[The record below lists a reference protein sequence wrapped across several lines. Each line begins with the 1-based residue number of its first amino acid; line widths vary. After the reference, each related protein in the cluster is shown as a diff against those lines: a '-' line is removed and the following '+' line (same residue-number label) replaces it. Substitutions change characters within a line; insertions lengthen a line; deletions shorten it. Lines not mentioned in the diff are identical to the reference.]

1 MPNNN
6 NLYNDYDQTYI
17 VMEQTTPVDN
27 KIEIQKVVDTNGL
40 NYVRFSTCLQDFN
53 GYNRNR
59 RKWPADV
66 VKAMAE
72 APTVQELIRM
82 NSFVGEAGH
91 PVPESGQT
99 TMERICN
106 IDPLKTSHRFTK
118 LFWPNPNELHGICE
132 TLDEGVGSPGY
143 RMMRN
148 ILQGVIPAFSLRSLV
163 PQRKNPDGS
172 KDVIGVG
179 RMICYDRVYLPS
191 HEKAYMDV
199 EVPVS
204 QVITKPEYKVVMES
218 FNDYVMSHSDKIR
231 SIVDDMEP
239 AMESA
244 SFDPKTNLM
253 SVKTEEGRIFVA
265 PEMKYRKE
273 IHSALENLNLF

>member
-1 MPNNN
+1 MPSN

-59 RKWPADV
+59 RKWPPEI

-72 APTVQELIRM
+72 ASTVQELIRM

-91 PVPESGQT
+91 PVPDSGQV

-199 EVPVS
+199 DMPVS
-204 QVITKPEYKVVMES
+204 QVVTKPEYKVVMES
-218 FNDYVMSHSDKIR
+218 FADHVMSHSDKIR
-231 SIVDDMEP
+231 SIIDDMEP

-273 IHSALENLNLF
+273 IHNALESLNLF

>member
-1 MPNNN
+1 MPNN

-59 RKWPADV
+59 RKWPAEI

-72 APTVQELIRM
+72 ASTVQELIRM

-91 PVPESGQT
+91 PVPDNGQV

-199 EVPVS
+199 DMPVS
-204 QVITKPEYKVVMES
+204 QVVTKPEYKVVMES
-218 FNDYVMSHSDKIR
+218 FADHVMSHSDKIR
-231 SIVDDMEP
+231 SIIDDMEP

-244 SFDPKTNLM
+244 SFDPKTNLI

-273 IHSALENLNLF
+273 IHSALESLNLF

>member
-1 MPNNN
+1 MPNN
-6 NLYNDYDQTYI
+6 NLYNDYDKTYI
-17 VMEQTTPVDN
+17 VMEQTTPVDS
-27 KIEIQKVVDTNGL
+27 KIEIQKVVESNGL
-40 NYVRFSTCLQDFN
+40 NFVRFSTCLQDFN

-59 RKWPADV
+59 RKWPADIV
-66 VKAMAE
+66 RAMAE
-72 APTVQELIRM
+72 APTVQELIKK

-91 PVPESGQT
+91 PVPDSGQV

-118 LFWPNPNELHGICE
+118 LFWPKPNELHGICE

-163 PQRKNPDGS
+163 PQRKNADGS

-191 HEKAYMDV
+191 HESAYMDV
-199 EVPVS
+199 DVPVS
-204 QVITKPEYKVVMES
+204 QVVTKPEYNVIMES
-218 FNDYVMSHSDKIR
+218 FADHVMSHSDKIR
-231 SIVDDMEP
+231 SIIDDMEP
-239 AMESA
+239 ALESA
-244 SFDPKTNLM
+244 SYDDKT
-253 SVKTEEGRIFVA
+253 G
-265 PEMKYRKE
+265 
-273 IHSALENLNLF
+273 

>member
-1 MPNNN
+1 MSNN

-17 VMEQTTPVDN
+17 VMEQTTPIDN

-59 RKWPADV
+59 RKWPAEI

-72 APTVQELIRM
+72 ASTVQELIRM

-91 PVPESGQT
+91 PVPDNGQV

-199 EVPVS
+199 DMPVS
-204 QVITKPEYKVVMES
+204 QVVTKPEYKVVMES
-218 FNDYVMSHSDKIR
+218 FADHVMSHSDKIR
-231 SIVDDMEP
+231 SIIDDMEP
-239 AMESA
+239 ALESA
-244 SFDPKTNLM
+244 SYDDKTGLM
-253 SVKTEEGRIFVA
+253 SVKTKEGRIFVA

-273 IHSALENLNLF
+273 IHNALESLNLF

>member
-1 MPNNN
+1 MSNN

-59 RKWPADV
+59 RKWPAEI

-72 APTVQELIRM
+72 ASTVQELIRM

-91 PVPESGQT
+91 PVPDNGQV

-199 EVPVS
+199 DMPVS
-204 QVITKPEYKVVMES
+204 QVVTKPEYKVVMES
-218 FNDYVMSHSDKIR
+218 FSDYVMSHSDKIR

-273 IHSALENLNLF
+273 IHNALENLNLF

>member
-1 MPNNN
+1 MSNN

-59 RKWPADV
+59 RKWPAEI

-72 APTVQELIRM
+72 ASTVQELIRM

-91 PVPESGQT
+91 PVPDNGQV

-199 EVPVS
+199 DMPVS
-204 QVITKPEYKVVMES
+204 QVVTKPEYKVVMES
-218 FNDYVMSHSDKIR
+218 FSDYVMSHSDKIR

-273 IHSALENLNLF
+273 IHNALESLNLF

>member
-1 MPNNN
+1 MPNN
-6 NLYNDYDQTYI
+6 NLYNDYDKTYI
-17 VMEQTTPVDN
+17 VMEQTTPVDS
-27 KIEIQKVVDTNGL
+27 KIEIQKVVESNGL
-40 NYVRFSTCLQDFN
+40 NFVRFSTCLQDFN

-59 RKWPADV
+59 RKWPAEI

-72 APTVQELIRM
+72 ASTVQELIRM

-91 PVPESGQT
+91 PVPDNGQV

-148 ILQGVIPAFSLRSLV
+148 ILQGVVPAFSLRSLV

-199 EVPVS
+199 DMPVS
-204 QVITKPEYKVVMES
+204 QVVTKPEYKVVMES
-218 FNDYVMSHSDKIR
+218 FSDYVMSHSDKIR
-231 SIVDDMEP
+231 SIIDDMEP
-239 AMESA
+239 AMEST

-273 IHSALENLNLF
+273 IHNALESLNLF

>member
-1 MPNNN
+1 MSNPSMF
-6 NLYNDYDQTYI
+6 NDYDQTFI

-59 RKWPADV
+59 RKWPAEIV
-66 VKAMAE
+66 RQMAD
-72 APTVQELIRM
+72 APTIQELIR
-82 NSFVGEAGH
+82 NKSFVGEAGH
-91 PVPESGQT
+91 PVPDSGQV

-118 LFWPNPNELHGICE
+118 LFWPKPNELHGICE

-163 PQRKNPDGS
+163 PQRKNADGS

-199 EVPVS
+199 DVPVS
-204 QVITKPEYKVVMES
+204 QVVTKPEYNVVMES

-231 SIVDDMEP
+231 SVIDDMEP
-239 AMESA
+239 ALESA
-244 SFDPKTNLM
+244 CYDDKTGFM
-253 SVKTEEGRIFVA
+253 SVKTEQGRVFVA
-265 PEMKYRKE
+265 PEMKYRNE
-273 IHSALENLNLF
+273 IHSALERLNLF

>member
-1 MPNNN
+1 MPNN

-59 RKWPADV
+59 RKWPAEI

-72 APTVQELIRM
+72 ASTVQELIRM

-91 PVPESGQT
+91 PVPDNGQV

-148 ILQGVIPAFSLRSLV
+148 ILQGVVPAFSLRSLV

-199 EVPVS
+199 DMPVS
-204 QVITKPEYKVVMES
+204 QVVTKPEYKVVMES
-218 FNDYVMSHSDKIR
+218 FADHVMSHSDKIR
-231 SIVDDMEP
+231 SIIDDMEP

-244 SFDPKTNLM
+244 SFDPKTNLI

-273 IHSALENLNLF
+273 IHSALESLNLF

>member
-1 MPNNN
+1 MANPNMF
-6 NLYNDYDQTYI
+6 NDYDQTFI

-59 RKWPADV
+59 RKWPAEI
-66 VKAMAE
+66 VKQMAE
-72 APTVQELIRM
+72 APTIQELIR
-82 NSFVGEAGH
+82 NKSFVGEAGH
-91 PVPESGQT
+91 PVPDSGQV

-106 IDPLKTSHRFTK
+106 IDPLKTSHRFVK
-118 LFWPNPNELHGICE
+118 LFWPKPNELHGICE

-163 PQRKNPDGS
+163 PQRKNADGS

-199 EVPVS
+199 DVPVS
-204 QVITKPEYKVVMES
+204 QVVTKPEYNVVMES

-231 SIVDDMEP
+231 SIIDDMEP
-239 AMESA
+239 ALETA
-244 SFDPKTNLM
+244 CYDNDTGLV
-253 SVKTEEGRIFVA
+253 SVKTEQGRVFIA

-273 IHSALENLNLF
+273 IHSALESLNLF

>member
-1 MPNNN
+1 MPNN

-59 RKWPADV
+59 RKWPAEI

-72 APTVQELIRM
+72 APTIQELIKM

-91 PVPESGQT
+91 PVPDNGQV

-199 EVPVS
+199 DMPVS
-204 QVITKPEYKVVMES
+204 QVVTKPEYKVVMES
-218 FNDYVMSHSDKIR
+218 FSDYVMSHSDKIR

-273 IHSALENLNLF
+273 IHSALESLNLF

>member
-1 MPNNN
+1 MPNN

-59 RKWPADV
+59 RKWPAEI

-72 APTVQELIRM
+72 ASTVQELIRM

-91 PVPESGQT
+91 PVPDSGQV

-148 ILQGVIPAFSLRSLV
+148 ILQGVVPAFSLRSLV

-199 EVPVS
+199 DMPVS
-204 QVITKPEYKVVMES
+204 QVVTKPEYKVVMES
-218 FNDYVMSHSDKIR
+218 FADHVMSHSDKIR
-231 SIVDDMEP
+231 SIIDDMEP

-273 IHSALENLNLF
+273 IHSALESLNLF

>member
-1 MPNNN
+1 MPNN

-204 QVITKPEYKVVMES
+204 QVVTKPEYKVVMES
-218 FNDYVMSHSDKIR
+218 FSDYVMSHSDKIR

-239 AMESA
+239 AIESA
-244 SFDPKTNLM
+244 SFDPKSNLM

-273 IHSALENLNLF
+273 IHSALESLNLF

>member
-1 MPNNN
+1 MSNT
-6 NLYNDYDQTYI
+6 NLYNDYDKTYI
-17 VMEQTTPVDN
+17 VMEQTTPVDS
-27 KIEIQKVVDTNGL
+27 KIEIQKVVESNGL
-40 NYVRFSTCLQDFN
+40 NFVRFSTCLQDFN

-59 RKWPADV
+59 RKWPADIV
-66 VKAMAE
+66 RAMAE
-72 APTVQELIRM
+72 APTVQELIKR

-91 PVPESGQT
+91 PVPDSGQV

-118 LFWPNPNELHGICE
+118 LFWPKPNELHGICE

-148 ILQGVIPAFSLRSLV
+148 ILQGVVPAFSLRSLV
-163 PQRKNPDGS
+163 PQRKNADGS

-191 HEKAYMDV
+191 HESAYMDV
-199 EVPVS
+199 DMPVS
-204 QVITKPEYKVVMES
+204 QVVTKPEFNVVMES
-218 FNDYVMSHSDKIR
+218 FTDHVMSHSDKIR
-231 SIVDDMEP
+231 SIIDDMEP
-239 AMESA
+239 ALESA
-244 SFDPKTNLM
+244 CYDAKTGLV
-253 SVKTEEGRIFVA
+253 SVKTEEGRVFIA

>member
-1 MPNNN
+1 MPNN

-59 RKWPADV
+59 RKWPPEI

-91 PVPESGQT
+91 PVPDSGQV

-199 EVPVS
+199 DMPVS
-204 QVITKPEYKVVMES
+204 QVVTKPEYKVVMES
-218 FNDYVMSHSDKIR
+218 FADHVMSHSDKIR
-231 SIVDDMEP
+231 SIIDDMEP

-244 SFDPKTNLM
+244 SFDPKTNLI

-273 IHSALENLNLF
+273 IHSALESLNLF

>member
-1 MPNNN
+1 MPNN

-59 RKWPADV
+59 RKWPAEI

-72 APTVQELIRM
+72 ASTVQELIRM

-91 PVPESGQT
+91 PVPDSGQV

-148 ILQGVIPAFSLRSLV
+148 ILQGVVPAFSLRSLV

-199 EVPVS
+199 DMPVS
-204 QVITKPEYKVVMES
+204 QVVTKPEYKVVMES
-218 FNDYVMSHSDKIR
+218 FADHVMSHSDKIR
-231 SIVDDMEP
+231 SIIDDMEP

-244 SFDPKTNLM
+244 SFDPKTNLI

-273 IHSALENLNLF
+273 IHSALESLNLL

>member
-1 MPNNN
+1 MPNN

-59 RKWPADV
+59 RKWPAEI

-72 APTVQELIRM
+72 ASTVQELIRM

-91 PVPESGQT
+91 PVPDSGQV

-148 ILQGVIPAFSLRSLV
+148 ILQGVVPAFSLRSLV

-199 EVPVS
+199 DMPVS
-204 QVITKPEYKVVMES
+204 QVVTKPEYKVVMES
-218 FNDYVMSHSDKIR
+218 FADHVMSHSDKIR
-231 SIVDDMEP
+231 SIIDDMEP

-244 SFDPKTNLM
+244 SFDPKTNLI

-265 PEMKYRKE
+265 PEIKYRKE
-273 IHSALENLNLF
+273 IHSALESLNLF